1 MTWSIWK
8 NGLQTWPMKLL
19 KTQQKPSSFCSHPSS
34 MGFKIDDT
42 NIRLFHLNFTHYKP
56 SCNTVPKFLYHLKV
70 KELKT
75 ELQKRGSKISGLKG
89 DLVGRLKI
97 HLEEEGFNPDTF
109 NFHSI
114 EDISEKAE
122 KVPSPKK
129 HSISKY
135 PMLDIV
141 EGKVTE
147 ISKIPSS
154 KTETYPFES
163 NSKPLFSSLND
174 FSTVP
179 KLIELRREE
188 NRGVKLPSVS
198 KILNVTMPKESRM
211 RLQKWEEK
219 QIEMMG
225 LKNFMKMQQKT
236 LATGTILHS
245 NMETYFKSG
254 CLPPLRQ
261 MPDKTSQNHLIS
273 IRQLIGT

>member
-8 NGLQTWPMKLL
+8 NGLQTLPLKLL
-19 KTQQKPSSFCSHPSS
+19 KPLKKSSSFCSHISGE
-34 MGFKIDDT
+34 GFKIHET
-42 NIRLFHLNFTHYKP
+42 NIRFFHLTVIHYKP
-56 SCNTVPKFLYHLKV
+56 SSNTVPKFLYHLKV

-89 DLVGRLKI
+89 ELVGRLKT

-109 NFHSI
+109 NFHPI
-114 EDISEKAE
+114 EDISDNSERAP
-122 KVPSPKK
+122 VSKK
-129 HSISKY
+129 HSKY

-141 EGKVTE
+141 EGNVTKIRPSKVE
-147 ISKIPSS
+147 K
-154 KTETYPFES
+154 YPFQ
-163 NSKPLFSSLND
+163 NNLKPLFSSLND
-174 FSTVP
+174 FSSVP
-179 KLIELRREE
+179 KLMELRREE

-198 KILNVTMPKESRM
+198 KIMNVTMPKESRM
-211 RLQKWEEK
+211 RLQKWEDK

-254 CLPPLRQ
+254 SLPPLRQ